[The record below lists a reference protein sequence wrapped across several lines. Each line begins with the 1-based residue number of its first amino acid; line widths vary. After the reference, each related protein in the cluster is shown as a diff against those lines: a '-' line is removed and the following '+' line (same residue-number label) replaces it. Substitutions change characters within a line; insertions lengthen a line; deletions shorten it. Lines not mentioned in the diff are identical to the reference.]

1 MNPNYQI
8 FFNCIF
14 LFIVGICIGSFINV
28 ITYRLPNNISILPRS
43 YCPNCKSQIKWFDN
57 IPILSWILLS
67 GKCRSCTKEINFSY
81 PFVELLTGIIFI
93 FCYLSNTFINTNNTS
108 ILYLISSL
116 IMTSIYLSMSLI
128 DIKYFWLPKS
138 LNYLCIFL
146 GIFLNLL
153 LYSSFSNLNIFDSII
168 NNIFSSFLGYFIF
181 RSISFASKLIYKKES
196 LGLGDALFVANLGAW
211 NGLIGVY
218 FSLIISFQLAGIY
231 ILIRSLMKD
240 IDLRGYIAL
249 GPFLAIGGTIV
260 WCIGKENIMSLL
272 T

>member
-67 GKCRSCTKEINFSY
+67 GECRSCNKEINFSY
-81 PFVELLTGIIFI
+81 PLVELATGIIFI

>member
-1 MNPNYQI
+1 MIY
-8 FFNCIF
+8 FFVF
-14 LFIVGICIGSFINV
+14 LICLSIGSFINV
-28 ITYRLPNNISILPRS
+28 IRFRVPENISIISKRS
-43 YCPNCKSQIKWFDN
+43 FCFECKSQIKWFDN

-81 PFVELLTGIIFI
+81 PCVELATGIIFL
-93 FCYLSNTFINTNNTS
+93 FCYLSNNFINTNNTS
-108 ILYLISSL
+108 NLYLISSL

-138 LNYLCIFL
+138 LNYSCIFL

-153 LYSSFSNLNIFDSII
+153 LYSSFSNLNIFYSII
-168 NNIFSSFLGYFIF
+168 DNIISSFLGYFIF
-181 RSISFASKLIYKKES
+181 RSISYASKFIYKKES

-211 NGLIGVY
+211 NGLLGLY
-218 FSLIISFQLAGIY
+218 FSLMISFQLAGIY
-231 ILIRSLMKD
+231 ILIRSLMKN
-240 IDLRGYIAL
+240 IDFKGYIAL
-249 GPFLAIGGTIV
+249 GPFLGIGGTIV

>member
-1 MNPNYQI
+1 MNTSYQI
-8 FFNCIF
+8 FFNFIF
-14 LFIVGICIGSFINV
+14 LFIIGVCIGSFINV
-28 ITYRLPNNISILPRS
+28 IAYRLPNNISILPRS
-43 YCPNCKSQIKWFDN
+43 YCTNCKSQIRWFDN

-67 GKCRSCTKEINFSY
+67 GKCRSCNKEINYLY
-81 PFVELLTGIIFI
+81 PFVELVTGIIFI

-108 ILYLISSL
+108 ILYLIASL

-153 LYSSFSNLNIFDSII
+153 LYSSFSNFNIFYSII
-168 NNIFSSFLGYFIF
+168 NNIISSFLGYFIF
-181 RSISFASKLIYKKES
+181 RLISYASKLIYKKES
-196 LGLGDALFVANLGAW
+196 LGLGDALFVANLDAW
-211 NGLIGVY
+211 NGLLGLY

-231 ILIRSLMKD
+231 ILIRSLMKNL
-240 IDLRGYIAL
+240 DLKGYIAL
-249 GPFLAIGGTIV
+249 GPFLAIGGAIV
-260 WCIGKENIMSLL
+260 WCIGKENIISIL

>member
-1 MNPNYQI
+1 MNLDNQL
-8 FFNCIF
+8 FFNFIF
-14 LFIVGICIGSFINV
+14 LFVLGISIGSFINV
-28 ITYRLPNNISILPRS
+28 IAYRLPNNISLLPRS
-43 YCPNCKSQIKWFDN
+43 YCPNCKSQIRWFDN

-81 PFVELLTGIIFI
+81 PCVELATGIIFI

-153 LYSSFSNLNIFDSII
+153 LYSSFPNLNIFYLII
-168 NNIFSSFLGYFIF
+168 NNIISSFLGYFTF
-181 RSISFASKLIYKKES
+181 RLISYASKLIYKKQS

-211 NGLIGVY
+211 NGLIGLYLY
-218 FSLIISFQLAGIY
+218 FVI
-231 ILIRSLMKD
+231 
-240 IDLRGYIAL
+240 
-249 GPFLAIGGTIV
+249 
-260 WCIGKENIMSLL
+260 
-272 T
+272 